1 MTKRNVLIEEGS
13 VNGIVVFNRQDS
25 WKSFMTVIEYLEPH
39 GKEERANRELTLDAE
54 HSFP

>member
-25 WKSFMTVIEYLEPH
+25 WKSFMTLIEYLEPH